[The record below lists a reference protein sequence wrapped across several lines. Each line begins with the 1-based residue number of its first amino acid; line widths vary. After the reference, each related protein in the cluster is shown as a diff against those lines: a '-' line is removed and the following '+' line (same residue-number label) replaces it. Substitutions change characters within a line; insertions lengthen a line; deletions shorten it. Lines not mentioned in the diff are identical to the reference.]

1 MLSRFERT
9 RILNEQRH
17 MREAHVSLTNAKSA
31 LSGENR
37 FQLLFRFLIQFELM
51 AKLLYR
57 LRSVGD
63 TSPLR
68 HDIETLMAGASRDLL
83 GFQAE
88 KKQAEPTDT
97 LTYRYRQVWRNNF
110 ALFLYTLAMFVVAS
124 VVGWHIGSGDYEYA
138 AVLIPQRLIEDILD
152 HHKWFDRIQ
161 DAPIFYGVSI
171 AWNNIQV
178 AINCFLLAALA
189 GLGGV
194 YILVF
199 NGLFFGVIVG
209 FCYRN
214 GFHDALLNFV
224 VGHGVLELT
233 IIIAAAFSGF
243 IFGRVF
249 YMRPYRLFRVRMAAA
264 ARDAGVLLLGLLPW
278 LVVAACLEVF
288 VSPWPFLDFQS
299 KILIGVIAAMA
310 FWTWTFWPQSKR
322 EGNRA
327 AVSKLAPQG

>member
-1 MLSRFERT
+1 
-9 RILNEQRH
+9 
-17 MREAHVSLTNAKSA
+17 MREALVSLTDAKPANA
-31 LSGENR
+31 GENR
-37 FQLLFRFLIQFELM
+37 FGLLFRFLIQFELM

-57 LRSVGD
+57 LRSAGD

-68 HDIETLMAGASRDLL
+68 HDIEALVAGAARDLL

-88 KKQAEPTDT
+88 KKQKVPTDT
-97 LTYRYRQVWRNNF
+97 LTYRYRQVWRGNF
-110 ALFLYTLAMFVVAS
+110 SLFLYTLAMFVVAS
-124 VVGWHIGSGDYEYA
+124 VVGWNIGSGSYEYA
-138 AVLIPQRLIEDILD
+138 AVLIPQGLIEDILD

-161 DAPIFYGVSI
+161 EAPFLHGVAI
-171 AWNNIQV
+171 AWNNIRV

-199 NGLFFGVIVG
+199 NGLFFGAIVG
-209 FCYRN
+209 FCYSN
-214 GFHDALLNFV
+214 GFHDSLLNFV

-233 IIIAAAFSGF
+233 IIVAATFSGF

-249 YMRPYRLFRVRMAAA
+249 YMRPYRLFRVRITAA
-264 ARDAGVLLLGLLPW
+264 ARDAGILLLGLLPW

-299 KILIGVIAAMA
+299 KIMIGIIAAIA
-310 FWTWTFWPQSKR
+310 FWLWTFWPPSKHVT
-322 EGNRA
+322 NRA
-327 AVSKLAPQG
+327 AASKLAQPS